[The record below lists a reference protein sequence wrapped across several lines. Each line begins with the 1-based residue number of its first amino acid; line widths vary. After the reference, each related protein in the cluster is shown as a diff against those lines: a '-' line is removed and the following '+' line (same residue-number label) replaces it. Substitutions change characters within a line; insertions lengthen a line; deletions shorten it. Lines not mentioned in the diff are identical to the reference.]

1 LPLSSRFLAIRKKG
15 APAETLN
22 KQKETSHSLALKHQ
36 AAHGVSFFSSRR
48 FLGLSKMRTELDNG
62 NRVAGFMDPEIKH
75 ALDQIELG
83 EAELAVLK
91 QEQVLR
97 ELLSTGLPTADATA
111 RLAALRKAVER
122 LLAGSATQKEGRVER
137 AA

>member
-1 LPLSSRFLAIRKKG
+1 
-15 APAETLN
+15 
-22 KQKETSHSLALKHQ
+22 
-36 AAHGVSFFSSRR
+36 
-48 FLGLSKMRTELDNG
+48 MRTELDNG

-97 ELLSTGLPTADATA
+97 ELLSTGLPPPMQ
-111 RLAALRKAVER
+111 R
-122 LLAGSATQKEGRVER
+122 RVWPP
-137 AA
+137 

>member
-1 LPLSSRFLAIRKKG
+1 
-15 APAETLN
+15 
-22 KQKETSHSLALKHQ
+22 
-36 AAHGVSFFSSRR
+36 
-48 FLGLSKMRTELDNG
+48 
-62 NRVAGFMDPEIKH
+62 MDPETKH

-111 RLAALRKAVER
+111 RLAALRNSVEQ
-122 LLAGSATQKEGRVER
+122 LLTGSAAQKGRSHVQR

>member
-1 LPLSSRFLAIRKKG
+1 MELNNGSR
-15 APAETLN
+15 
-22 KQKETSHSLALKHQ
+22 
-36 AAHGVSFFSSRR
+36 V
-48 FLGLSKMRTELDNG
+48 LGR
-62 NRVAGFMDPEIKH
+62 MDPETKH

-83 EAELAVLK
+83 KAELAVLK

-111 RLAALRKAVER
+111 RLASLRKAVER
-122 LLAGSATQKEGRVER
+122 LLTGSAAQKENRLER

>member
-1 LPLSSRFLAIRKKG
+1 
-15 APAETLN
+15 
-22 KQKETSHSLALKHQ
+22 
-36 AAHGVSFFSSRR
+36 
-48 FLGLSKMRTELDNG
+48 
-62 NRVAGFMDPEIKH
+62 MDPETKH

-83 EAELAVLK
+83 KAELAVLK

-111 RLAALRKAVER
+111 RLASLRKAVER
-122 LLAGSATQKEGRVER
+122 LLTGSAAQKENRLER

>member
-1 LPLSSRFLAIRKKG
+1 
-15 APAETLN
+15 
-22 KQKETSHSLALKHQ
+22 
-36 AAHGVSFFSSRR
+36 
-48 FLGLSKMRTELDNG
+48 
-62 NRVAGFMDPEIKH
+62 MDPETKH

-97 ELLSTGLPTADATA
+97 ELLSTGLPTAHAA
-111 RLAALRKAVER
+111 VRLAALTKAVKR
-122 LLAGSATQKEGRVER
+122 LLAGSTAQSRKNRVER